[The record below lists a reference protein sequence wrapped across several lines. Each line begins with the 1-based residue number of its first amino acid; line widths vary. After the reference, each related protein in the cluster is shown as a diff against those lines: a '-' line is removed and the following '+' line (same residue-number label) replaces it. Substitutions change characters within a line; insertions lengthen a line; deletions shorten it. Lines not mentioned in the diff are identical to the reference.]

1 MLKMFLF
8 KPTQQIVTVLLF
20 FFFSLSKISAVTISQ
35 PNFSKT
41 TFDKYEK
48 AEASFSIGATY
59 SNVYDPSVVQADA
72 EITKPSGATV
82 TFPCFYYVPCTF
94 AAQSSSFWEATENS
108 ANASWLLRFAP
119 TEIGTYSV
127 RIKVIENGGTISYS
141 AASTFTVAEGNRKG
155 FVRLDAT
162 NNQFMRFDNSTPY
175 YPVGTNVAWNDQ
187 TLTQYYQN
195 FFSNIPTNGMTWTRY
210 WLCDFARQ
218 GLEWKSGHWSGWY
231 NGLGKYSQKAAALL
245 DNVLDL
251 CATKGSY
258 MQLVLQYHGQFTNS
272 VNPEWADNPYNTSNG
287 GPLSSASQFFNS
299 TTAKTQTKKQY
310 RYIVA
315 RWGFSPNI
323 LAWEMFN
330 EVNYTEGVATEI
342 DAWHD
347 EMSLYL
353 KSLDIHNHLV
363 TTSTHN
369 SNGLLSS
376 FDNNAG
382 LDLLQFHY
390 YGSHLETNILGAA
403 QTLDGLISK
412 PLMSGEF
419 GYDNNN
425 YLNDNTGDHLRKSLW
440 VNMMNQ
446 IPAQF
451 WYWSEYIIPKNLH
464 NIFTPLSNFMS
475 TVDIVGQ
482 TNAAGGALTFQNNP
496 GGSGIGLTLATQ
508 TNGWMV
514 DNVPNPWTGIID
526 AQGNCTN
533 INGLGRYLYG
543 SWQGNSREVSFTA
556 NFTTVGTAAINL
568 RGSSASGFN
577 TVEIYLDGV
586 LKTAYGVPNSSAG
599 TYTLNNISTG
609 THTVKFRSSGQDWLE
624 IASFTFTNVSQTGNA
639 IGNCLAYG
647 YVGTNTAYGFVYD
660 KSYGEWAATANDVT
674 GASLRLPMTIGNYIV
689 EFWNPQ
695 TGTLSNGGTVATN
708 NAGVL
713 ILNLPSFNKDVAF
726 KVRLQSVIPLELL
739 SFDGHTEGGNNRL
752 DWTTVNELNT
762 DYFEVERSADGIHDW
777 QTIGKIVAKGNSKKN
792 QNYFLLDKEPLPI
805 GYYRLKINDLD
816 NQFTYSKT
824 IVIQHSIAT
833 KAALKVYPNIATNDI
848 TIAYENV
855 KEIEEVQIIDVSGQV
870 WMSEKTAFT
879 EGGYARNF
887 DVARLPSAVYF
898 VVLKTRE
905 TILTEKFVKQ

>member
-1 MLKMFLF
+1 MFKMSLLKPF
-8 KPTQQIVTVLLF
+8 QQIVTVFLFLF
-20 FFFSLSKISAVTISQ
+20 FSVSKMLAVTVSQ

-59 SNVYDPSVVQADA
+59 ANVYDPSVIQADA

-82 TFPCFYYVPCTF
+82 IFPCFYYVPCTF
-94 AAQSSSFWEATENS
+94 SAQSSTYWEATENN

-119 TEIGTYSV
+119 TETGIYSV
-127 RIKVIENGGTISYS
+127 RIKVIENGATISYS
-141 AASTFTVAEGNRKG
+141 SASTFTVVAGSRKG
-155 FVRLDAT
+155 FIRLDAT
-162 NNQFMRFDNSTPY
+162 NNQFMRFDNNTPY

-218 GLEWKSGHWSGWY
+218 ALEWKSGHWSGWY
-231 NGLGKYSQKAAALL
+231 DGLGKYSQKAAALL
-245 DNVLDL
+245 DNVLNQ
-251 CATKGSY
+251 CAAKGCY

-299 TTAKTQTKKQY
+299 STAKTQTKKQY

-323 LAWEMFN
+323 CAWEMFN

-376 FDNNAG
+376 FDNNSG
-382 LDLLQFHY
+382 LDQLQFHY
-390 YGSHLETNILGAA
+390 YGSHLETGILSAA
-403 QTLDGLISK
+403 QTVDALISK

-419 GYDNNN
+419 GYDTND

-440 VNMMNQ
+440 VNMMNR

-451 WYWSEYIIPKNLH
+451 WYWSEYIIPKNMY
-464 NIFTPLSNFMS
+464 NVFTPLSNFMS

-482 TNAAGGALTFQNNP
+482 TNAVGGALTFQNNP
-496 GGSGIGLTLATQ
+496 GGSGTGLTLATQ
-508 TNGWMV
+508 NNGWMV
-514 DNVPNPWTGIID
+514 DNVPNPWTGTID

-543 SWQGNSREVSFTA
+543 SWQGNSREVSFIA
-556 NFTTVGTAAINL
+556 NFSTVGTAAINL
-568 RGSSASGFN
+568 RGSSASGSN
-577 TVEIYLDGV
+577 SLEIYLDGI
-586 LKTAYGVPNSSAG
+586 LKNTYSIVNNSAG
-599 TYTLNNISTG
+599 TYTLNNISAG

-624 IASFTFTNVSQTGNA
+624 VANFTFTNAAQNTS
-639 IGNCLAYG
+639 GNCLAYG
-647 YVGTNTAYGFVYD
+647 YIGLQKAYGFVYD
-660 KSYGEWAATANDVT
+660 KSYGEWATTATDVS
-674 GASLRLPMTIGNYIV
+674 GASLRLPMTAGNYAV

-695 TGTLSNGGTVATN
+695 TGATSNGGLVATD
-708 NAGVL
+708 ASGIL
-713 ILNLPSFNKDVAF
+713 ILNLPTFNKDVAF
-726 KVRLQSVIPLELL
+726 KVQFQSVVPLELL
-739 SFDGHTEGGNNRL
+739 SFDGHTEGVNNRL
-752 DWTTVNELNT
+752 DWATVNELNT
-762 DYFEVERSADGIHDW
+762 DNFDVERSIDGINNW
-777 QTIGKIVAKGNSKKN
+777 QIIGKVPAKGNSKKN

-805 GYYRLKINDLD
+805 GYYRLKINDL
-816 NQFTYSKT
+816 NTAFSYSKT
-824 IVIQHSIAT
+824 IVIQRLTAT
-833 KAALKVYPNIATNDI
+833 KAVLKVYPNITTNDI
-848 TIAYENV
+848 TIAYENANA
-855 KEIEEVQIIDVSGQV
+855 IEDVRIVDISGRIWV
-870 WMSEKTAFT
+870 SEKASNM
-879 EGGYARNF
+879 EGGYARHF
-887 DVARLPSAVYF
+887 DISRLPSGVYF
-898 VVLKTRE
+898 VVLKTHQ
-905 TILTEKFVKQ
+905 TVLTEKFVKQ